1 MKTYSALDY
10 IKIDI
15 ANQYGWD
22 KKSFAQRIAWV
33 DSVKDLHSKIDQAE
47 KPAQYLAAVLALEDA
62 LAGRPSGHLVGLDAC
77 SSGISILGILIGCY
91 ETSKNTGVIGNKR
104 MDMYGECTKTMNGIL
119 DNDIDI
125 PRSEIKSAQMV

>member
-1 MKTYSALDY
+1 
-10 IKIDI
+10 
-15 ANQYGWD
+15 
-22 KKSFAQRIAWV
+22 
-33 DSVKDLHSKIDQAE
+33 
-47 KPAQYLAAVLALEDA
+47 
-62 LAGRPSGHLVGLDAC
+62 LVGLDAC